1 MEIKSRKNAVPPP
14 HSTGV
19 AGNVI
24 WGSSYL
30 FTRIAQ
36 NESSPMVQLAWR
48 FVLAFLLLNLMILF
62 GWEKLRLRGKKL
74 RPLLLLTVTEPLYF
88 FCESYGIYYS
98 NSTFS
103 GVMLAIVPIIAM
115 GLGAL
120 ILKEY
125 PTGKQVLLCLLPV
138 AGVVLVTIAG
148 SRMGAVQPLGVLLV
162 LGACLFAAFYRV
174 YNKGAAVEF
183 SAFERSYFV
192 IGMCAVVFV
201 TVALCSTRGD
211 LAPFAA
217 ALHSWKFVMATIFLS
232 VFCSVAANILVNY
245 SASVLPMAI
254 FSSLGSLI
262 TVCAMFLGVIFLKE
276 PVNAMSFIGSG
287 LVLLGLFLIART
299 NHALQ
304 REDQTAPEQDSP
316 ESNNS
321 SGR

>member
-1 MEIKSRKNAVPPP
+1 MAGLCC
-14 HSTGV
+14 GV

-62 GWEKLRLRGKKL
+62 GWEKIRLRGKKL
-74 RPLLLLTVTEPLYF
+74 KSLILLSAVEPIYF

-103 GVMLAIVPIIAM
+103 GVMLAIVPIISI

-125 PTGKQVLLCLLPV
+125 PTKKQVLLCLLPI
-138 AGVVLVTIAG
+138 AGVVLVTVAG
-148 SRMGAVQPLGVLLV
+148 SKMGAVQPLGVVLV

-174 YNKGAAVEF
+174 YNKGASGEF
-183 SAFERSYFV
+183 TAFERSYFV
-192 IGMCAVVFV
+192 IGTCMVVFAA
-201 TVALCSTRGD
+201 VALCSVGGD
-211 LAPFAA
+211 LTPFVQ
-217 ALHSWKFVMATIFLS
+217 ALRSGKFVAATIFLS

-245 SASVLPMAI
+245 CASVLPMAV
-254 FSSLGSLI
+254 FTNLGSLI

-276 PVNAMSFIGSG
+276 PVNAVSLIGSFM
-287 LVLLGLFLIART
+287 VLLGLFLIART
-299 NHALQ
+299 NNALLHHG
-304 REDQTAPEQDSP
+304 RFAAPEK
-316 ESNNS
+316 E
-321 SGR
+321 SGRKQ